1 VIFPP
6 QFCLRFLAGIR
17 TLPAMRLVAVSIV
30 KNEADII
37 EPFVRHTLAW
47 VDHHFVFDHDSTDG
61 TREILGALR
70 REGLPLTLHSDD
82 ALGNL
87 QQARNLF
94 LTRLAARE
102 QSADW
107 IIPLDAD
114 EILTGLGGRAALER
128 ALAGCD
134 GTRPTSLPMVDYFPT
149 TEDDAGLANPVLRLR
164 HCESAPPRTRK
175 VMIPRALALDEG
187 VSAGKGSHALQ
198 RGSEVLPDQPLRDGF
213 HLAHLALRSPQHQ
226 VLRVVLAELQ
236 KLSRGQAHA
245 GLDVHYRLGF
255 QLLAEN
261 PDLFFASVCPPV
273 ASLRLQPI
281 AYHGTALRYGE
292 STHGWNRVA
301 RALLPYLEKLAA
313 SHGRLLDAVGG
324 DPGATPDVAS
334 AIHEISASG
343 LPPPAASASGPAF
356 AGFVAREGWGPP
368 EGPVP
373 AAFLPPF
380 HWGYAPATALTIAS
394 AQGQPARLVA
404 EALTYSEN
412 QIVTVELNGLPVLQ
426 HCFGRVN
433 QKETL
438 TALLPLRAGG
448 NELCFRYS
456 QALVTA
462 HDARKLAVIFIS
474 LRIGSG

>member
-1 VIFPP
+1 
-6 QFCLRFLAGIR
+6 
-17 TLPAMRLVAVSIV
+17 MRLVAVSIV

-37 EPFVRHTLAW
+37 EPCVRHSLAW
-47 VDHHFVFDHDSTDG
+47 VDHHLVFDHDSTDG

-70 REGLPLTLHSDD
+70 REGLPLTLYTDD

-87 QQARNLF
+87 QQARSNF

-114 EILTGLGGRAALER
+114 EILTGPGGRAALAR
-128 ALAGCD
+128 FLAGCD
-134 GTRPTSLPMVDYFPT
+134 PARPASLPLVNYFPT

-175 VMIPRALALDEG
+175 VMVPRPLALDEG

-198 RGSEVLPDQPLRDGF
+198 RGNAALPDQPLPDGF

-261 PDLFFASVCPPV
+261 PDLFFASVCPPA

-292 STHGWNRVA
+292 STPGQPSPGLWLTGWNRVA

-313 SHGRLLDAVGG
+313 SHGRLLDATGA
-324 DPGATPDVAS
+324 DPAATPAAAA
-334 AIHEISASG
+334 AIHEINAAD

-356 AGFVAREGWGPP
+356 AGYVAREGWGPP

-380 HWGYAPATALTIAS
+380 HWGYAPVTALTVSS

-412 QIVTVELNGLPVLQ
+412 QTVTVELNGVPVLR
-426 HCFGRVN
+426 HAFGRVN

-438 TALLPLRAGG
+438 TAPLPLRAGD

-462 HDARKLAVIFIS
+462 HDARQLAVIFLS
-474 LRIGSG
+474 LRIGPV

>member
-1 VIFPP
+1 
-6 QFCLRFLAGIR
+6 
-17 TLPAMRLVAVSIV
+17 MRLVAVSIV

-47 VDHHFVFDHDSTDG
+47 VDHHLVFDHDSTDG

-70 REGLPLTLHSDD
+70 REGLPLTLYTDA

-87 QQARNLF
+87 QQARSNF
-94 LTRLAARE
+94 LSRLAARE

-107 IIPLDAD
+107 ILPLDAD
-114 EILTGLGGRAALER
+114 EILTGPGGRAALEEF
-128 ALAGCD
+128 LTSCD
-134 GTRPTSLPMVDYFPT
+134 AARPASLPLVNYFPT
-149 TEDDAGLANPVLRLR
+149 TEDDAGLANPVLRLC

-175 VMIPRALALDEG
+175 VMVPRPLALDET

-198 RGSEVLPDQPLRDGF
+198 RGNEALTDQPLPDGF

-261 PDLFFASVCPPV
+261 PDLFFASVCPP
-273 ASLRLQPI
+273 ATSLRLQPI
-281 AYHGTALRYGE
+281 AYQGTALQYGE
-292 STHGWNRVA
+292 STQGWNRVA
-301 RALLPYLEKLAA
+301 RALLPYLEKLSA
-313 SHGRLLDAVGG
+313 SHGRLLDAAGV
-324 DPGATPDVAS
+324 DPGATPAS
-334 AIHEISASG
+334 AAAIHEIDAAD

-380 HWGYAPATALTIAS
+380 HWAYAPVTALTIAS

-412 QIVTVELNGLPVLQ
+412 QIVTVALNGQPVLQ
-426 HCFGRVN
+426 HAFGRVN

-438 TALLPLRAGG
+438 ATLLPLRAGD

-462 HDARKLAVIFIS
+462 HDARQLAVIFLS
-474 LRIGSG
+474 LRIGPG